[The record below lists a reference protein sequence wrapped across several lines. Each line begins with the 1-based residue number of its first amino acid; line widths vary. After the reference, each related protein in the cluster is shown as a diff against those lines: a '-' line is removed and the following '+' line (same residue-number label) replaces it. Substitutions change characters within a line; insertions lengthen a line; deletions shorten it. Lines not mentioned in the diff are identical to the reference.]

1 MQKDASDGAETTTS
15 FSGFKA
21 ERFILIHAVGSF
33 WVSLWLCSTQFSLQT
48 RQMEESQVGTSLI
61 VVTEERSSEIKR
73 ISCQQSNSP
82 LMSQTF
88 NMVPPATHLPV
99 HETQETWVQSL
110 GQEDPLEQEMI
121 THSSILAWEILC
133 TEEPGGL
140 QSMGSQRVRHDC
152 ACMHTCI
159 HPITEG
165 RAGK

>member
-1 MQKDASDGAETTTS
+1 MQKDASDGVETTS

-88 NMVPPATHLPV
+88 NMVPPSHTPA
-99 HETQETWVQSL
+99 SARDARDL
-110 GQEDPLEQEMI
+110 G
-121 THSSILAWEILC
+121 SILRSGRSPGAGNDNPLQYSCLGNSVHRGAWWA
-133 TEEPGGL
+133 TVHGVTK
-140 QSMGSQRVRHDC
+140 SQR
-152 ACMHTCI
+152 
-159 HPITEG
+159 
-165 RAGK
+165 